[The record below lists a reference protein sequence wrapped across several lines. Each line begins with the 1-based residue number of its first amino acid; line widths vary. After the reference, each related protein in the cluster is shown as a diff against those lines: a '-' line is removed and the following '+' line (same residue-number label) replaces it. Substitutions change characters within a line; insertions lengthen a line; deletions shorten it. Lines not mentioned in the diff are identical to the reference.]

1 MTTTL
6 PSRIARTLQPWMGRD
21 PFLSLRDE
29 MDSLLS
35 RFSAEMDGEWVA
47 GVLNPSLD
55 LSETP
60 EAVQARMDLPGLKP
74 EDVNIEI
81 VGNTLRIS
89 GERKE
94 EKEEKN
100 ETYHR
105 VERRSG
111 SFSRSVTL
119 PCAVKEGEVTA
130 EYANGVLTVTMPKS
144 EQAKS
149 HKIKVKAK

>member
-6 PSRIARTLQPWMGRD
+6 PSRIARTLQPWIGRD

-29 MDSLLS
+29 MDNLLS
-35 RFSAEMDGEWVA
+35 RFSAELDGEWVA
-47 GVLNPSLD
+47 GVLAPSLD

-60 EAVQARMDLPGLKP
+60 ESVQLRMDLPGMKP

-81 VGNTLRIS
+81 VGNMLKIS

-100 ETYHR
+100 KTYHR
-105 VERRSG
+105 IERRSG
-111 SFSRSVTL
+111 SFSRSVSL
-119 PCAVKEGEVTA
+119 PCAVKEAEVGA

-144 EQAKS
+144 EEAKA